1 MTTEGQASTQPG
13 SSRPRQFRRSR
24 RIPPPKDPATVSFL
38 CDVMLGKLARELR
51 LLGIDCEY
59 ERNLGGMA
67 AYRVARQRGRILLS
81 RANRLR
87 ELPGVLPISAGAV
100 ADEVAQVKD
109 AIAKGLAP
117 AVPVAEP
124 EPPHEGRRV
133 EGEGVKEEPTAVA
146 PTAPV
151 PGRPAKPQPVAVE
164 RRPPAQ
170 RRQPEPAQKVEER
183 GTRCVTCNVPLE
195 KITREQARPLVPFF
209 VYQIHY
215 DFKRCPKC
223 KKVFWP
229 GDHVAQI
236 QQRHEARPG
245 RRRAGRHRGARFAG

>member
-1 MTTEGQASTQPG
+1 
-13 SSRPRQFRRSR
+13 
-24 RIPPPKDPATVSFL
+24 
-38 CDVMLGKLARELR
+38 
-51 LLGIDCEY
+51 
-59 ERNLGGMA
+59 
-67 AYRVARQRGRILLS
+67 
-81 RANRLR
+81 
-87 ELPGVLPISAGAV
+87 
-100 ADEVAQVKD
+100 
-109 AIAKGLAP
+109 
-117 AVPVAEP
+117 
-124 EPPHEGRRV
+124 
-133 EGEGVKEEPTAVA
+133 
-146 PTAPV
+146 
-151 PGRPAKPQPVAVE
+151 VAVE

-245 RRRAGRHRGARFAG
+245 RRRVGRHRGARFAG